1 MGIIVQTTYQFFI
14 ICNPRP
20 VYMTRVEARVNSP
33 GIAILLTALMFLS
46 GCTGAVEDVEE
57 IIENVVDDFDQMS
70 RTLGS
75 PNLEIFQD
83 CLTLE
88 ENLKLSIEEEAKT
101 SLMQAVDEIYYYGG
115 WMEDDVLM
123 DGDVA
128 EASGDSG
135 GSSSTPTLRQEG
147 VDFSGTNNQEQGV
160 DEADFVKTDGYHI
173 FFLDSGLLH
182 ILDIP
187 EFGNLSLASTIA
199 IDGNPVAMML
209 DGENNLVVISTV
221 SSWNIDESD
230 ALYEAL
236 KLNESNNWRTN
247 SLTKFTVLDVSNS
260 SEPTTQRELY
270 IEGHYMTARE
280 VAGTVR
286 TVTHTWMD
294 VPGIRTWLELPADYW
309 EYDYDSPERYSMRVD
324 AANSAIQ
331 KNSETMA
338 SVELSD
344 IIPQIYEKVIDSDGT
359 DSVIT
364 HQMSE
369 DQCSDF
375 TAPEDSLNRGFTS
388 IFTLDL
394 LSTDFNFEA
403 DHIVGNWPLVYAS
416 QDSLIITENAWD
428 WWWFWDN
435 EGMNEATNIHTFDIS
450 EPGETSYT
458 GSGRV
463 DGTILNQF
471 SISEYEGIVRV
482 ATTTGQ
488 WGRWW
493 MENPEP
499 MQNHVIT
506 LKNELVPELGNNALV
521 EKGRVDGI
529 AYNETIWS
537 ARFVEDRAYIVTF
550 RNMDPLWTI
559 DLSDYENP
567 KIMGEL
573 EVPGVSTYIH
583 PLSDDALLTIGLG
596 PADEETGLGLDWS
609 HTRLSLFDVSN
620 FSDPLAGETLSLT
633 PVSDPDDGWNWAW
646 SEATWEHKAFQ
657 YWEPKGML
665 AVPINTYRYDCGYDS
680 DDNYQCEYQWV
691 SKLIIVNVTEEDL
704 SIHGVVD
711 HSQFYE
717 NEDGKSWW
725 NSYNIR
731 RSIFMG
737 DYVYAISHGGVTATN
752 LDTMEESASVEL
764 PVSMPYY
771 YYEEEV
777 EIEEVEEEGSSG
789 SSGET
794 SDSGSGSSEGND
806 DV

>member
-1 MGIIVQTTYQFFI
+1 MGIIVQTTDQLFI
-14 ICNPRP
+14 ICNRRP
-20 VYMTRVEARVNSP
+20 GYMARFEANTNSP
-33 GIAILLTALMFLS
+33 GIAVLLIALMFLS
-46 GCTGAVEDVEE
+46 GCTGAIEDVEE
-57 IIENVVDDFDQMS
+57 IIENVADDLDQMS

-75 PNLEIFQD
+75 PNLKIFQD

-88 ENLKLSIEEEAKT
+88 ESLKLSIEEEAKT
-101 SLMQAVDEIYYYGG
+101 SLIQAVDEIYYYGG
-115 WMEDDVLM
+115 WMEDDMLM

-128 EASGDSG
+128 EMADESG

-199 IDGNPVAMML
+199 IDGSPVAMML
-209 DGENNLVVISTV
+209 DGEDNLVVISTV
-221 SSWNIDESD
+221 SSWNIDKSD
-230 ALYEAL
+230 VLYESL
-236 KLNESNNWRTN
+236 KLDESNNWRT
-247 SLTKFTVLDVSNS
+247 STLTKFTVLDVSNS

-294 VPGIRTWLELPADYW
+294 VPGIRTWLDLPENYW
-309 EYDYDSPERYSMRVD
+309 EYDYDSPERYAMRVD
-324 AANSAIQ
+324 AAKSAIQ
-331 KNSETMA
+331 ENSEIMD

-394 LSTDFNFEA
+394 LSTNFNFEA

-416 QDSLIITENAWD
+416 QDTLIITENAWD

-435 EGMNEATNIHTFDIS
+435 EGMDEATNIHTFDIS

-506 LKNELVPELGNNALV
+506 LKNELIPELGNNALV

-596 PADEETGLGLDWS
+596 PADEETGLGLDWG

-633 PVSDPDDGWNWAW
+633 PVSDPEDGWNWAW

-665 AVPINTYRYDCGYDS
+665 AVPINTYRYDWWYDS
-680 DDNYQCEYQWV
+680 DDNYQYEYQWV

-711 HSQFYE
+711 HSQFYD
-717 NEDGKSWW
+717 NSDSHWW
-725 NSYNIR
+725 SSYNIR

-737 DYVYAISHGGVTATN
+737 DYVYAVSHGGVTATN
-752 LDTMEESASVEL
+752 LETMEESASVEL
-764 PVSMPYY
+764 PIIMPDYY

-777 EIEEVEEEGSSG
+777 VSEEVEEDSSG

-794 SDSGSGSSEGND
+794 SDSDSGSSEGND